1 MLEKIIQAFT
11 ATPHAYQLA
20 DGHTL
25 RLTDRE
31 QREVER
37 FNRWVEQTKNRILD
51 VMIAAAPGAPAP
63 SAFAGLVVEA
73 LISDIGM
80 WFLSVD
86 PTKLVADEALD
97 DLPPVLPDLLDV
109 LSQLKPSEA
118 QRVREGICQSR
129 ELWRSLCESSPCT
142 ALDPEVTDRSPET
155 LAMRVR
161 FMSWSNA
168 INRALPVPSIRDTR
182 GGSPVP
188 SKLTSR
194 QTALVTDAARE
205 LATMHE
211 WRGLGGE
218 IAPHVIVTLP
228 GWPAGRP
235 LQILTLEGDKLD
247 QFGPD
252 LAPGQKPVTLLF
264 DRLEGHYCGQ
274 VNGRKVPTPPGGD
287 CFYRAV
293 LTSMTTPERDAL
305 LERVGGFPD
314 DAFGDASLARL
325 RTAASRQLT
334 ANAQRFAPLLE
345 LMQLAEASPGR

>member
-1 MLEKIIQAFT
+1 MLEKITQAFT
-11 ATPHAYQLA
+11 AAPHAYQLA

-37 FNRWVEQTKNRILD
+37 FNRWVEQTKRRILD
-51 VMIAAAPGAPAP
+51 VMTAAAPGASAP
-63 SAFAGLVVEA
+63 SAFADLVVEA

-86 PTKLVADEALD
+86 PTKLVADEALANT
-97 DLPPVLPDLLDV
+97 PPVLPDLLDL
-109 LSQLKPSEA
+109 LSQLTPSEA

-129 ELWRSLCESSPCT
+129 ELWRSLCERSPCA

-168 INRALPVPSIRDTR
+168 VNRALPVPSIRDTR
-182 GGSPVP
+182 AGARGLSP
-188 SKLTSR
+188 LTPK
-194 QTALVTDAARE
+194 QHALVADAARE

-211 WRGLGGE
+211 WSGLGGE

-235 LQILTLEGDKLD
+235 LQILTHERIKLD

-252 LAPGQKPVTLLF
+252 LAPGKQPVTLLF
-264 DRLEGHYCGQ
+264 DRLEGHYSGL
-274 VNGRKVPTPPGGD
+274 VNGRKVPTPPKGD

-293 LTSMTTPERDAL
+293 LASMTTPERDAL
-305 LERVGGFPD
+305 LESVGGFPD
-314 DAFGDASLARL
+314 DAYGDASLTSL

-334 ANAQRFAPLLE
+334 ADPARFAPLLE